1 MARSRF
7 LRHALAVSGA
17 ALLLGLGIAGWGYSR
32 LRASLPRLDG
42 TAPLPGLSAAVSAER
57 DALGTPT
64 LRGSTRPDL
73 AAALGW
79 LHAQDRFFQMDLM
92 RRRAAGELAA
102 LLGKRA
108 LETDRANR
116 LHDFRAYAE
125 AALARL
131 PADQRELLRRY
142 TEGVNAGLAA
152 LGSKPWEYHFLRA
165 TPRPWSEA
173 DSLLVGYALTL
184 DLQSPGEHERNYAT
198 VRNILGEQAA
208 RFFAPL
214 SGPDDEALDGTRAPL
229 ADIPPASAINLRA
242 TKPANNGANPAEG
255 DAPGS
260 NAFALAGTR
269 TASGAALLACDMHLG
284 LRVPG
289 PWYRAVLEWSD
300 GLAPHRVAGL
310 TLPGLPLVLVG
321 TNGSIAWGFTNSYA
335 DTSDLIIVEPPS
347 TDARELFYRRAGDV
361 AEYTTRQSLIEVKGE
376 EPVPFSAQWT
386 EWGPI
391 IGEGERSRRLA
402 LAWTAHSADAIDLT
416 IGQLETAD
424 DAREAV
430 AIAQRAG
437 LPALNFIVGDRTGAT
452 AWTIAGRLPNRI
464 GFDGRL
470 PALRTYRDRRW
481 DGFLPPEQHPVH
493 VAGASGQIVSANQR
507 HLGGEAL
514 ATLGDG
520 GYSAPYRARQ
530 IREDLERL
538 TRATPGDLL
547 AVQLDDRAGFLT
559 RWQQLACRV
568 LTPEA
573 VSGRPNRAEF
583 LQEIIRWSGRADT
596 DSTGYRLVREFR
608 EATLRLSLTPIFA
621 PCAAK
626 DERFSWATFDIEPAV
641 WALLEQKPAHLL
653 APDYADWDTLLLAA
667 VDATLEKLKVEKL
680 TPAQARWGQYNRT
693 AIRHPLSSALPGCLA
708 RFLDMPDAPQAG
720 DRHMPRVA
728 QPGFG
733 ASERLVVSPGAES
746 EGILQT
752 PAGQS
757 GHPLSPFYQAGHEA
771 WLRGEPTPLLPGPAQ
786 HRIVF
791 TP

>member
-1 MARSRF
+1 
-7 LRHALAVSGA
+7 
-17 ALLLGLGIAGWGYSR
+17 
-32 LRASLPRLDG
+32 
-42 TAPLPGLSAAVSAER
+42 
-57 DALGTPT
+57 
-64 LRGSTRPDL
+64 
-73 AAALGW
+73 
-79 LHAQDRFFQMDLM
+79 
-92 RRRAAGELAA
+92 
-102 LLGKRA
+102 
-108 LETDRANR
+108 
-116 LHDFRAYAE
+116 
-125 AALARL
+125 
-131 PADQRELLRRY
+131 
-142 TEGVNAGLAA
+142 
-152 LGSKPWEYHFLRA
+152 
-165 TPRPWSEA
+165 
-173 DSLLVGYALTL
+173 
-184 DLQSPGEHERNYAT
+184 
-198 VRNILGEQAA
+198 
-208 RFFAPL
+208 
-214 SGPDDEALDGTRAPL
+214 
-229 ADIPPASAINLRA
+229 
-242 TKPANNGANPAEG
+242 
-255 DAPGS
+255 
-260 NAFALAGTR
+260 
-269 TASGAALLACDMHLG
+269 
-284 LRVPG
+284 
-289 PWYRAVLEWSD
+289 
-300 GLAPHRVAGL
+300 
-310 TLPGLPLVLVG
+310 
-321 TNGSIAWGFTNSYA
+321 
-335 DTSDLIIVEPPS
+335 
-347 TDARELFYRRAGDV
+347 
-361 AEYTTRQSLIEVKGE
+361 
-376 EPVPFSAQWT
+376 
-386 EWGPI
+386 
-391 IGEGERSRRLA
+391 
-402 LAWTAHSADAIDLT
+402 
-416 IGQLETAD
+416 
-424 DAREAV
+424 
-430 AIAQRAG
+430 
-437 LPALNFIVGDRTGAT
+437 
-452 AWTIAGRLPNRI
+452 
-464 GFDGRL
+464 
-470 PALRTYRDRRW
+470 
-481 DGFLPPEQHPVH
+481 
-493 VAGASGQIVSANQR
+493 
-507 HLGGEAL
+507 
-514 ATLGDG
+514 
-520 GYSAPYRARQ
+520 
-530 IREDLERL
+530 L

-653 APDYADWDTLLLAA
+653 APDYADWDALLLAA